1 MPSYRENQLKKIINT
16 FDFVQ
21 KKDSSKISQN
31 QEKDINKLNEE
42 IFKKNILLSSD
53 NVKEIEDIEK

>member
-42 IFKKNILLSSD
+42 IFKTNILLSSD